1 VRQIFVCLCCFLLL
15 ISIRHRARI
24 RLISPTGGRE
34 VAMPHYEFVC
44 KACKK
49 TFTKTESI
57 AEHDIVKVSCPHCGS
72 HEVEQC
78 WSTFTAVTS
87 KKSA

>member
-1 VRQIFVCLCCFLLL
+1 
-15 ISIRHRARI
+15 
-24 RLISPTGGRE
+24 
-34 VAMPHYEFVC
+34 MPHYEFVC

-49 TFTKTESI
+49 MFTKTESI

-72 HEVEQC
+72 HQIEQC
-78 WSTFTAVTS
+78 WSTFTAITS